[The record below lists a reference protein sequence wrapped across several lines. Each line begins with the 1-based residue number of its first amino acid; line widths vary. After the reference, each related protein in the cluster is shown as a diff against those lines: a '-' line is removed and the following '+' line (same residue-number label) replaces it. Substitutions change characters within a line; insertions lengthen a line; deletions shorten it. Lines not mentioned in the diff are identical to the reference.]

1 MKGKGKGNI
10 KVNVYSAWTLVT
22 VPLVESGRAVATDD
36 RHTRCVSQV
45 GYTNG
50 IALMHWQQ
58 LEDI

>member
-50 IALMHWQQ
+50 IALMH
-58 LEDI
+58 